1 MRNFTAVKRPRHLPL
16 TNTNI
21 FLYDD
26 VIILAYV
33 LAYAS
38 TAPDAPSD
46 HEVEDVGESSIIISW
61 SKPEAP
67 ITGKHR
73 LSLVKQSIMWPIHK
87 LYTKY
92 R

>member
-1 MRNFTAVKRPRHLPL
+1 MRNFIAVKRPRRIPL
-16 TNTNI
+16 TNTLI
-21 FLYDD
+21 LLYCT
-26 VIILAYV
+26 V

-73 LSLVKQSIMWPIHK
+73 LSLVKQTIMWPIHK